1 MRCFLLMLLTLTVL
15 PALAAPSVAYVVDI
29 ARSAAWFEVSYWG
42 GSTVKGK
49 LSLLQGRVEFD
60 AATKN
65 GRGEIDF
72 DMNSVQTGR
81 EFINEFVKSKQIF
94 DTVAYPTM
102 SFRPSRFEFVAERLL
117 FVEGDLILHGVTR
130 PVRLDV
136 KRFTCQ
142 ENLPNLLFEISQ
154 PALEPLPLNM
164 GKNACYGEFATSIL
178 RAQFGMDSLSLMVS
192 DTVNISVS
200 LVLQKAVP

>member
-1 MRCFLLMLLTLTVL
+1 MRCFLLMLLLLTL

-29 ARSAAWFEVSYWG
+29 AKSAAWFEVSYWG

-60 AATKN
+60 EGAKN
-65 GRGEIDF
+65 GRGEIGF

-81 EFINEFVKSKQIF
+81 EFINDFVKSKQIF
-94 DTVAYPTM
+94 DTATYPTM
-102 SFRPSRFEFVAERLL
+102 SFRPSRFEFVTERLL

-142 ENLPNLLFEISQ
+142 ESMASLLFEISQ
-154 PALEPLPLNM
+154 PALDDLPLNM
-164 GKNACYGEFATSIL
+164 GKNACYGEFSTSIS

-192 DTVNISVS
+192 DTVNISVN